1 MVVEVSLQRELVA
14 GDPIARRDPAGQG
27 SGTWTGAAGYH
38 GGAAYGSAR
47 RPRGWSPRR
56 HPHPQQRTR
65 RPLARAARSDRHSA
79 RAVRVHPSAAEA
91 FLSVGKRQ
99 DLLTLADLL
108 ATGQV
113 TPVIDRTH
121 PSTKQ
126 PTPPATSGPATPE
139 GRSASPS

>member
-1 MVVEVSLQRELVA
+1 
-14 GDPIARRDPAGQG
+14 
-27 SGTWTGAAGYH
+27 
-38 GGAAYGSAR
+38 
-47 RPRGWSPRR
+47 
-56 HPHPQQRTR
+56 
-65 RPLARAARSDRHSA
+65 
-79 RAVRVHPSAAEA
+79 VHPSAAEA

-126 PTPPATSGPATPE
+126 PDALRYVGDGHTRGKVVVTV
-139 GRSASPS
+139 